1 MTEGGEFAMWLAI
14 GAGQVAFWVA
24 MYPLFTSLAERI
36 RGRAAAP
43 ADLEARIEALESRS
57 PLTGETDLV
66 HQRVVELEERLD
78 FAERMLARQ
87 GEAARLPEAPLPR
100 AHEEQ
105 EITPIGGAQ

>member
-1 MTEGGEFAMWLAI
+1 MTEAGEFAMWLAV
-14 GAGQVAFWVA
+14 GAGQVAFWFA
-24 MYPLFTSLAERI
+24 MYPIITSLAERI
-36 RGRAAAP
+36 RGRAAVP
-43 ADLEARIEALESRS
+43 ADLQARIEALEARS

-87 GEAARLPEAPLPR
+87 GEPARLPEASPPR
-100 AHEEQ
+100 AHKER

>member
-1 MTEGGEFAMWLAI
+1 MSELGEFAMWVAI

-24 MYPLFTSLAERI
+24 MHPIITSLAERI

-43 ADLEARIEALESRS
+43 PELQARIEALEARS

-66 HQRVVELEERLD
+66 HQRVIELEERLD
-78 FAERMLARQ
+78 FTERMLARQ
-87 GEAARLPEAPLPR
+87 GESARLPEAPLPR